1 MSDAKVMKT
10 SLFVKRKNI
19 ARTRIRWGSL
29 RPYTRRHDDTRKK
42 RAQRGLTAVADAST
56 LAVRFNRISPV
67 SRIGRIAVWISTAAV
82 MTARS
87 GTPAL
92 TTTGGMT
99 ITGLSGAGT
108 G

>member
-1 MSDAKVMKT
+1 MSR
-10 SLFVKRKNI
+10 FGII
-19 ARTRIRWGSL
+19 A
-29 RPYTRRHDDTRKK
+29 
-42 RAQRGLTAVADAST
+42 AS
-56 LAVRFNRISPV
+56 
-67 SRIGRIAVWISTAAV
+67 ISTAAV

-87 GTPAL
+87 GTSAL

>member
-1 MSDAKVMKT
+1 MSR
-10 SLFVKRKNI
+10 FGII
-19 ARTRIRWGSL
+19 A
-29 RPYTRRHDDTRKK
+29 
-42 RAQRGLTAVADAST
+42 AS
-56 LAVRFNRISPV
+56 
-67 SRIGRIAVWISTAAV
+67 ISTAAV